1 MRISLRRTTR
11 LTTLQRRDDDIV
23 VFGGGFGVAIGGE
36 QRIQYES
43 EFIFVYKSKEG
54 SHLPPTQEDP
64 AQPLKRARTGPSVA
78 EEEKR
83 QEELKKKIAELEQRL
98 DQSTKCVLY
107 LP

>member
-1 MRISLRRTTR
+1 M
-11 LTTLQRRDDDIV
+11 
-23 VFGGGFGVAIGGE
+23 AIGGE

-43 EFIFVYKSKEG
+43 EFIFLYKSKEG

-64 AQPLKRARTGPSVA
+64 EQPLKRARTGPSVA

-98 DQSTKCVLY
+98 DQSTKCALDTHCAVHSRTTCCAS
-107 LP
+107 